1 MRRPADET
9 VVLKLRERRPHREPR
24 DPFPLHQFH
33 FAWKESAHR
42 IETARDRAGQFMSQS
57 VLQQYASHRPIL
69 FSNVHRK
76 TSLIVVVKNFSS
88 VKKNR
93 KEPLRTPS
101 GTERNSR
108 ELVWISVRSS

>member
-57 VLQQYASHRPIL
+57 VLQQYAGHRPIL
-69 FSNVHRK
+69 FSGVHK
-76 TSLIVVVKNFSS
+76 KPASIVVAENYRF

-101 GTERNSR
+101 GNR
-108 ELVWISVRSS
+108 EKQ